1 MKRYKTGEVLGEVR
15 PNPENYK
22 LPYGDNEKEIVSPI
36 TDQTDVILIQVPNLR
51 ESTYYAGM
59 AALKAWMKKY
69 KSDITLFCMDP
80 ITGYFDKHHDLIHS
94 EFGQA
99 FNTFSTQGNYFQ
111 YSKYKE
117 MKDICDLVYT
127 RIEKRAPKYVGFSI
141 IDGNIDVTLYLAHHI
156 KKMLPNVEILLGG
169 KGTDILL
176 SGIMSARYDN
186 GAVRYDFTNWN
197 FIDYIVYGDGEKPLE
212 EIIEAGKD
220 IDKLKKIKG
229 LNFRLDGEWHGWN
242 SETEPV
248 NPSDKYS
255 HLDFSKMPIPDY
267 SDFEG
272 TIQYDRTMGTTVPL
286 TFSRGC
292 PFKCSFCSIP
302 TVVENFNY
310 RDIDDQSGC
319 IAEMEQWY
327 NRGQDEFFI
336 QDSIVNFRPDWLE
349 RFCKTLIEKDMKV
362 WWGGNMRLMKPMRDF
377 ETMKLYSDA
386 GFWQMITGLESASPK
401 VLRHM
406 KKYSSIQGTREI
418 FENIRE
424 INKTAE
430 RPIRILLQLIIGYI
444 NETEEDFQM
453 TMDFVEEFSDVIFE
467 VTTCSL
473 FLCWQ
478 PLVDRW
484 EREGHWITFTNEVE
498 WETEFSTLEERL
510 ERGKKIEKLF
520 KKLGLKYNIYLR
532 EQISSNTD
540 SRQRREEVDDSFQLD
555 DDQVK
560 NIIES
565 REEFGTEYK
574 AK

>member
-1 MKRYKTGEVLGEVR
+1 
-15 PNPENYK
+15 
-22 LPYGDNEKEIVSPI
+22 
-36 TDQTDVILIQVPNLR
+36 
-51 ESTYYAGM
+51 
-59 AALKAWMKKY
+59 
-69 KSDITLFCMDP
+69 
-80 ITGYFDKHHDLIHS
+80 
-94 EFGQA
+94 
-99 FNTFSTQGNYFQ
+99 
-111 YSKYKE
+111 
-117 MKDICDLVYT
+117 
-127 RIEKRAPKYVGFSI
+127 
-141 IDGNIDVTLYLAHHI
+141 
-156 KKMLPNVEILLGG
+156 
-169 KGTDILL
+169 
-176 SGIMSARYDN
+176 
-186 GAVRYDFTNWN
+186 
-197 FIDYIVYGDGEKPLE
+197 
-212 EIIEAGKD
+212 
-220 IDKLKKIKG
+220 
-229 LNFRLDGEWHGWN
+229 
-242 SETEPV
+242 
-248 NPSDKYS
+248 
-255 HLDFSKMPIPDY
+255 
-267 SDFEG
+267 
-272 TIQYDRTMGTTVPL
+272 
-286 TFSRGC
+286 
-292 PFKCSFCSIP
+292 
-302 TVVENFNY
+302 
-310 RDIDDQSGC
+310 
-319 IAEMEQWY
+319 
-327 NRGQDEFFI
+327 
-336 QDSIVNFRPDWLE
+336 
-349 RFCKTLIEKDMKV
+349 
-362 WWGGNMRLMKPMRDF
+362 MRDF